1 MQTGQNSIQKAEG
14 RLRPGFTPLGIWA
27 FSIGTSIGWGSF
39 VITCNT
45 YLAQAGIL
53 GTLAGLGIGLA
64 VFLLIVR
71 NLQYMMRH
79 NASAGGIY
87 NYTRRVCGH
96 DFGFLTA
103 WFLFLTYI
111 AILWANLTSLPLFA
125 RYLVGDIF
133 RFGFHYRIFGY
144 DVYAGEALLS
154 VGAVCL
160 VGLLCA
166 KTRKAPQTLMIT
178 LALTFITSL
187 FACLA
192 IALIRRG
199 SGNGF
204 SFEPLMIPDKSEA
217 GQILR
222 IAAISPWAFIG
233 FENVAHFSS
242 EFAFPARKM
251 NRVLIL
257 SVVMTTLVYI
267 ALTVLSVTAYP
278 PAYDSWLAYIR
289 DLGNLNGL
297 EGLPAFYAAR
307 HYLGDAGVT
316 ILFIALFAVILTSL
330 IGNLMTLSRLLY
342 ALGRNQLLPEKL
354 AKVNGHGEPENGIW
368 TVVILSCLIPLMGRT
383 AIGWVVDVTTLG
395 ATMIYGL
402 MSWAVF
408 KEAGKNGDRFDR
420 TTGAAGT
427 ALMIGFAALLLLPSL
442 VNLDAMAN
450 ESYILFTAWAILG
463 LLFFRRIMNRDRD
476 RNYGRSII
484 VWLILLLLIMFTAL
498 AWMTEQNTATT
509 QGILGE
515 IRDYYHAQ
523 AGGAGLEQD
532 AAFIQ
537 EQSNQIHDLNLRTTL
552 VLCGLFLFAVGVMLN
567 NFLSAQRRE
576 KEDNIL
582 LSSVRQAANTDPLT
596 GVKSKHAY
604 VQAEESLDQRIA
616 EKMTE
621 GFAIAVCDVN
631 DLKKVNDTQGHKAG
645 DEYIR
650 SACAMICKQ
659 YKHSPVYRIG
669 GDEFVVILEGS
680 DYSERHRLLAEINQ
694 QSEINQREG
703 GPVVS
708 VGVSDF
714 IPEQDISVQ
723 QVFERADEVM
733 YARKKYLKAQFPS
746 YR

>member
-1 MQTGQNSIQKAEG
+1 MKLFE
-14 RLRPGFTPLGIWA
+14 PIWK
-27 FSIGTSIGWGSF
+27 T
-39 VITCNT
+39 NKREK
-45 YLAQAGIL
+45 LE
-53 GTLAGLGIGLA
+53 
-64 VFLLIVR
+64 
-71 NLQYMMRH
+71 
-79 NASAGGIY
+79 
-87 NYTRRVCGH
+87 
-96 DFGFLTA
+96 
-103 WFLFLTYI
+103 
-111 AILWANLTSLPLFA
+111 
-125 RYLVGDIF
+125 
-133 RFGFHYRIFGY
+133 
-144 DVYAGEALLS
+144 EALAAVREITDPGKLQEAALS
-154 VGAVCL
+154 AYFPEVRSAALERITDQKLLHKVILANDTDYEIRREAVRRISDPE
-160 VGLLCA
+160 V
-166 KTRKAPQTLMIT
+166 
-178 LALTFITSL
+178 LTEI
-187 FACLA
+187 AMQRQAYPADGDA
-192 IALIRRG
+192 IAMLSDQEQLR
-199 SGNGF
+199 
-204 SFEPLMIPDKSEA
+204 
-217 GQILR
+217 R
-222 IAAISPWAFIG
+222 IALSEQGGEQDKAVYKIG
-233 FENVAHFSS
+233 
-242 EFAFPARKM
+242 
-251 NRVLIL
+251 
-257 SVVMTTLVYI
+257 
-267 ALTVLSVTAYP
+267 
-278 PAYDSWLAYIR
+278 D
-289 DLGNLNGL
+289 
-297 EGLPAFYAAR
+297 
-307 HYLGDAGVT
+307 
-316 ILFIALFAVILTSL
+316 
-330 IGNLMTLSRLLY
+330 
-342 ALGRNQLLPEKL
+342 
-354 AKVNGHGEPENGIW
+354 
-368 TVVILSCLIPLMGRT
+368 
-383 AIGWVVDVTTLG
+383 
-395 ATMIYGL
+395 
-402 MSWAVF
+402 
-408 KEAGKNGDRFDR
+408 
-420 TTGAAGT
+420 
-427 ALMIGFAALLLLPSL
+427 
-442 VNLDAMAN
+442 
-450 ESYILFTAWAILG
+450 
-463 LLFFRRIMNRDRD
+463 
-476 RNYGRSII
+476 
-484 VWLILLLLIMFTAL
+484 
-498 AWMTEQNTATT
+498 